1 MAGVIA
7 ILVLSFLSAAAL
19 WLCLGSRF
27 RFTPSQ
33 AENDLANFLKKN
45 LIKDEIV
52 IGMGAG
58 SISSWMRGL
67 EKHL

>member
-27 RFTPSQ
+27 RFTLSQ
-33 AENDLANFLKKN
+33 AENDLANFIGYFGLSVPIMLVIVL
-45 LIKDEIV
+45 LI
-52 IGMGAG
+52 G
-58 SISSWMRGL
+58 
-67 EKHL
+67 